1 MARNWHERFGLVF
14 SLGRWSRN
22 VLFARSYSRSE
33 EREAAASRVTRLN
46 EDEPRAIAERKRPV
60 YTYVLHY
67 VRRRGEKFMRNAG
80 EIDEERYDMRET
92 ERERES
98 E

>member
-14 SLGRWSRN
+14 SIGRWSRN

-46 EDEPRAIAERKRPV
+46 EDEPRAIAERKRPCIHV
-60 YTYVLHY
+60 YYTTS
-67 VRRRGEKFMRNAG
+67 G
-80 EIDEERYDMRET
+80 DEVK
-92 ERERES
+92 S
-98 E
+98 S